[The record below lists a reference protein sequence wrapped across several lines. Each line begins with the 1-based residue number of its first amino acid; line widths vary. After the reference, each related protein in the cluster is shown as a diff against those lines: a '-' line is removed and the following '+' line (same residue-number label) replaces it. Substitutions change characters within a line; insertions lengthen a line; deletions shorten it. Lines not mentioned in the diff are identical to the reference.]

1 MSSSFKQK
9 IFDKLRKGYAPV
21 ELSPKANL
29 TSTYKN
35 IFKPLVNRKDFN
47 LLFELFDTNEAILR
61 AWSFLGLHHVLEETS
76 VYEEE
81 RIKRIQKIILEVL
94 NDSREINYY
103 GDSVELRT
111 SLREHHVRRI
121 CELNKKLSFKPAF
134 EYCLS
139 FDKVTDSVVSD
150 LIENVV
156 SKTAAP
162 NVESLILR
170 LANNTGIRDFHLK
183 NQMVKSFENLSQE
196 GDVTKLNEI
205 TNLFKSY
212 LTQINEDKI
221 TDQEFLKNVKPLQ
234 ESIFRVGTAIL
245 GLSLEEETLEFV
257 NSLRYPYGSLFL
269 IAKRYC
275 NNSKFVS
282 IILRKLEESENPN
295 FISEILKAILV
306 LREKIENWEDLI
318 IENVRN
324 FQIVDR
330 SLINGMQESNLINQE
345 LIVNLL
351 NEGDKWSLE
360 FIRETLVDNPEMLEQ
375 WQDVKNEFIKILK
388 LTTAR
393 TSDEIKDLLK
403 KKEMILK
410 LIIDLQVKELVHFCL
425 ENLQSLE
432 DKNLKK
438 LAVFSILKFGE
449 ENLMLEL
456 KELMKKNADLA
467 KLVLN
472 FVDNLNRNEWKFF
485 Y

>member
-1 MSSSFKQK
+1 MSSSSKQK
-9 IFDKLRKGYAPV
+9 IIDKLRKGYAPV
-21 ELSPKANL
+21 ELSLKANL

-47 LLFELFDTNEAILR
+47 LLFELFDTNEVILR
-61 AWSFLGLHHVLEETS
+61 GWSFLGLHHVLEETS

-81 RIKRIQKIILEVL
+81 RITRIQKIILEVL
-94 NDSREINYY
+94 NDSREISYY
-103 GDSVELRT
+103 GDSIELRT

-121 CELNKKLSFKPAF
+121 CELNKNLSFKPVY
-134 EYCLS
+134 EYCLY
-139 FDKVTDSVVSD
+139 FDQMTDNVVSD

-156 SKTAAP
+156 SKTATP

-170 LANNTGIRDFHLK
+170 IANNTSIRDFHLK

-196 GDVTKLNEI
+196 GDVTKLDEI
-205 TNLFKSY
+205 TILFKSY
-212 LTQINEDKI
+212 LTQINDGKI
-221 TDQEFLKNVKPLQ
+221 TDQEFLKNVKSLQ
-234 ESIFRVGTAIL
+234 ESIFRVSAIL

-257 NSLRYPYGSLFL
+257 NSLKYPYGSLFL

-275 NNSKFVS
+275 NNNEFIS

-295 FISEILKAILV
+295 FISDILKAIMV
-306 LREKIENWEDLI
+306 LKENIENWKDLI

-324 FQIVDR
+324 YQIVDG
-330 SLINGMQESNLINQE
+330 SLINDMQESNLINQD

-360 FIRETLVDNPEMLEQ
+360 FIRESLIDNPGMLER

-388 LTTAR
+388 HPRAKTPDDKKA
-393 TSDEIKDLLK
+393 LLK

-410 LIIDLQVKELVHFCL
+410 VIIDLQIEELVNICL

-449 ENLMLEL
+449 ESLLLKL
-456 KELMKKNADLA
+456 KEHMKKDADLA
-467 KLVLN
+467 KVVLN
-472 FVDNLNRNEWKFF
+472 LIESLDRNEWKFF

>member
-1 MSSSFKQK
+1 MSSSFNQR
-9 IFDKLRKGYAPV
+9 IIDKLRKGYSPV
-21 ELSPKANL
+21 EQSPKANL

-35 IFKPLVNRKDFN
+35 IFRRLVNKKDFN
-47 LLFELFDTNEAILR
+47 LLFELFDTNEVVLR
-61 AWSFLGLHHVLEETS
+61 AWSFLGLHHILEETS

-81 RIKRIQKIILEVL
+81 RIIKIQKIILEVL
-94 NDSREINYY
+94 NDSREISYY
-103 GDSVELRT
+103 GDSTEFRT

-121 CELNKKLSFKPAF
+121 CELNKRLSFKPAF

-156 SKTAAP
+156 SNTAAS
-162 NVESLILR
+162 NVELLILR
-170 LANNTGIRDFHLK
+170 LSNNTSIREFQLK

-196 GDVTKLNEI
+196 GDVIKLNEI
-205 TNLFKSY
+205 TSLFKSY
-212 LTQINEDKI
+212 ITQINEAKI
-221 TDQEFLKNVKPLQ
+221 TDQEFLKDVKSLQ
-234 ESIFRVGTAIL
+234 ESIFRVGAIL

-275 NNSKFVS
+275 NNKKFVS

-295 FISEILKAILV
+295 VIAEILKAILV
-306 LREKIENWEDLI
+306 LKENIENWEDLI
-318 IENVRN
+318 IENVRK
-324 FQIVDR
+324 FQIVDA
-330 SLINGMQESNLINQE
+330 SLINDMQESKLIDNE

-360 FIRETLVDNPEMLEQ
+360 FIREALNDNPEVLEK
-375 WQDVKNEFIKILK
+375 WHDVKDEFIKILK
-388 LTTAR
+388 LTTTK
-393 TSDEIKDLLK
+393 TSDEKNALMK
-403 KKEMILK
+403 KKEMIIK
-410 LIIDLQVKELVHFCL
+410 VVIDLQIEELVNICL

-438 LAVFSILKFGE
+438 LTVFSILKLGE
-449 ENLMLEL
+449 ESLMVEL
-456 KELMKKNADLA
+456 KELMKKDADLA

-472 FVDNLNRNEWKFF
+472 LIDSLDRNEWKF
-485 Y
+485 YY

>member
-1 MSSSFKQK
+1 MSSSSKQK
-9 IFDKLRKGYAPV
+9 IIDKLRKGYAPV

-76 VYEEE
+76 VYEKE

-94 NDSREINYY
+94 NDRREISYH

-111 SLREHHVRRI
+111 SLREHHVRRV

-156 SKTAAP
+156 SKTATP
-162 NVESLILR
+162 NVESLILK
-170 LANNTGIRDFHLK
+170 LANNTSIRDFHLK
-183 NQMVKSFENLSQE
+183 NLMVKSFENLSQE
-196 GDVTKLNEI
+196 GDVSSLSEI
-205 TNLFKSY
+205 TTLFKSY

-221 TDQEFLKNVKPLQ
+221 TDQEFLKNVKSLQ
-234 ESIFRVGTAIL
+234 ENIFRVGAIL

-257 NSLRYPYGSLFL
+257 KSLKYPYGSLYL
-269 IAKRYC
+269 IARRYY
-275 NNSKFVS
+275 NNNEFVS

-306 LREKIENWEDLI
+306 LKENIENWEKI
-318 IENVRN
+318 IVENVRK
-324 FQIVDR
+324 FQIVDG
-330 SLINGMQESNLINQE
+330 SLINDMQESNLINQE
-345 LIVNLL
+345 LIVSLL

-360 FIRETLVDNPEMLEQ
+360 FIREALIDNPEMLER
-375 WQDVKNEFIKILK
+375 WQEVKIEFIKILK
-388 LTTAR
+388 LTTVK
-393 TSDEIKDLLK
+393 TSDEKKALLK

-410 LIIDLQVKELVHFCL
+410 VIIDLQVEELINLCL
-425 ENLQSLE
+425 ENLQSLK

-449 ENLMLEL
+449 ESLMLKL
-456 KELMKKNADLA
+456 KELMKKDADLA

-472 FVDNLNRNEWKFF
+472 LIDSLDRNEWKFF

>member
-1 MSSSFKQK
+1 MSSSSTQK
-9 IFDKLRKGYAPV
+9 IIDKLRKGYAPV

-29 TSTYKN
+29 TSTYKS

-47 LLFELFDTNEAILR
+47 LLFELFDTNEVILR
-61 AWSFLGLHHVLEETS
+61 AWSFLGLHHVLEETT

-81 RIKRIQKIILEVL
+81 RIKRIQEIILEVL
-94 NDSREINYY
+94 NDYREISYF
-103 GDSVELRT
+103 GDLVEIRT
-111 SLREHHVRRI
+111 SLREHHIRRI
-121 CELNKKLSFKPAF
+121 CELNKRLSFKPAF

-162 NVESLILR
+162 NVEPLILR
-170 LANNTGIRDFHLK
+170 LANNTSIRDFHLK
-183 NQMVKSFENLSQE
+183 NQLVKSFENLSQE

-221 TDQEFLKNVKPLQ
+221 TAQEFLKNVKSLQ
-234 ESIFRVGTAIL
+234 ENIFRIGAIL

-257 NSLRYPYGSLFL
+257 NSLRYPYGSLYL
-269 IAKRYC
+269 IAKRYY
-275 NNSKFVS
+275 NNNKFVS
-282 IILRKLEESENPN
+282 IILRKLKESENPN
-295 FISEILKAILV
+295 FVSEILRAILV
-306 LREKIENWEDLI
+306 LKEKIENWEDLI
-318 IENVRN
+318 VENVRN
-324 FQIVDR
+324 FQIVDG
-330 SLINGMQESNLINQE
+330 SLINDMQESNLIDQE

-360 FIRETLVDNPEMLEQ
+360 FIREVLIDNPEMLEQ

-388 LTTAR
+388 LSTAK
-393 TSDEIKDLLK
+393 TSDEINALLK

-410 LIIDLQVKELVHFCL
+410 LIIDLQVEELVTICL
-425 ENLQSLE
+425 ENLKSLE

-449 ENLMLEL
+449 ESLLLEL
-456 KELMKKNADLA
+456 KELMKKDTDLA
-467 KLVLN
+467 KVVLN
-472 FVDNLNRNEWKFF
+472 LIDSLDRNEWKF
-485 Y
+485 YY

>member
-1 MSSSFKQK
+1 MSSSSTQK
-9 IFDKLRKGYAPV
+9 IIDKLRKGYAPV

-29 TSTYKN
+29 TSTYKS

-47 LLFELFDTNEAILR
+47 LLFELFDTNEVILR

-221 TDQEFLKNVKPLQ
+221 TDQEFLKSVKSLQ
-234 ESIFRVGTAIL
+234 ENIFRVGAIL
-245 GLSLEEETLEFV
+245 GLWLEGETLEFV
-257 NSLRYPYGSLFL
+257 NSLRYPYGSLYI
-269 IAKRYC
+269 IAKRYY
-275 NNSKFVS
+275 NNNEFVS
-282 IILRKLEESENPN
+282 IILRKLKESENPN
-295 FISEILKAILV
+295 FVSEILRAILV
-306 LREKIENWEDLI
+306 LKEKIENWEDLI
-318 IENVRN
+318 VENVRN
-324 FQIVDR
+324 FQIVDG
-330 SLINGMQESNLINQE
+330 SLINDMQESNLIDQE

-360 FIRETLVDNPEMLEQ
+360 FIREVLIDNPEMLEQ

-388 LTTAR
+388 LSTAK
-393 TSDEIKDLLK
+393 TSDEINALLK

-410 LIIDLQVKELVHFCL
+410 LIIDLQVEELVNFCL

-438 LAVFSILKFGE
+438 LAVFSILKFGKE
-449 ENLMLEL
+449 SLLLEL
-456 KELMKKNADLA
+456 KELMKKDNDLA
-467 KLVLN
+467 KVVLN
-472 FVDNLNRNEWKFF
+472 LIDSLDRNEWKF
-485 Y
+485 YY

>member
-1 MSSSFKQK
+1 MSSSSKQK
-9 IFDKLRKGYAPV
+9 IIDKLRKGYAPV

-61 AWSFLGLHHVLEETS
+61 AWSILGLHHVLEETS

-81 RIKRIQKIILEVL
+81 RIKRIQKIIIEVL
-94 NDSREINYY
+94 NDSREISYY

-150 LIENVV
+150 LIEHVV
-156 SKTAAP
+156 SKTAAL
-162 NVESLILR
+162 NVESLILK
-170 LANNTGIRDFHLK
+170 LANNTSIRDFHLK

-196 GDVTKLNEI
+196 GDISKLNEI
-205 TNLFKSY
+205 TTLFKSY

-221 TDQEFLKNVKPLQ
+221 TDQEFLKNVKSLQ
-234 ESIFRVGTAIL
+234 ENIFRVGAIL

-257 NSLRYPYGSLFL
+257 NSLRYPYASLYL
-269 IAKRYC
+269 IAERYY
-275 NNSKFVS
+275 NNDKFLS

-306 LREKIENWEDLI
+306 LKENVENWEKI
-318 IENVRN
+318 IVENVRN
-324 FQIVDR
+324 FQIVDG
-330 SLINGMQESNLINQE
+330 SLINSMQESNLINQE

-360 FIRETLVDNPEMLEQ
+360 FIRESLIDNPGMLEI

-388 LTTAR
+388 HTIAKN
-393 TSDEIKDLLK
+393 SEEKKALLK

-410 LIIDLQVKELVHFCL
+410 VIIDLQIEELVNFCL

-449 ENLMLEL
+449 ESLMLKL
-456 KELMKKNADLA
+456 KEIMKKDTDLA

-472 FVDNLNRNEWKFF
+472 LIDSLNRNEWKFF

>member
-1 MSSSFKQK
+1 MSSSFNQK

-21 ELSPKANL
+21 EQSPKANL

-47 LLFELFDTNEAILR
+47 LLFELFDTNEVILR

-81 RIKRIQKIILEVL
+81 RIKRIQEIILEVL
-94 NDSREINYY
+94 NDSREISYY
-103 GDSVELRT
+103 GDAIELRT
-111 SLREHHVRRI
+111 SLREHHIMRI

-156 SKTAAP
+156 SKTSIP

-170 LANNTGIRDFHLK
+170 LANNTSIKDFHLK

-205 TNLFKSY
+205 ASLFRSY
-212 LTQINEDKI
+212 LAQINEDKI
-221 TDQEFLKNVKPLQ
+221 TDQEFLKNIKSLQ
-234 ESIFRVGTAIL
+234 ENIFKVGAIL

-257 NSLRYPYGSLFL
+257 NSLRYPYGSLYL
-269 IAKRYC
+269 IAKRYY
-275 NNSKFVS
+275 NNDKLIS
-282 IILRKLEESENPN
+282 IILKKLEESKNPN

-306 LREKIENWEDLI
+306 LKDKIENWEKII
-318 IENVRN
+318 IENVRK
-324 FQIVDR
+324 FQIVDG
-330 SLINGMQESNLINQE
+330 SLINDMQESNLINQE

-360 FIRETLVDNPEMLEQ
+360 FIRESLNDNPEMLEQ
-375 WQDVKNEFIKILK
+375 WHDVKNEFIKILK
-388 LTTAR
+388 LTTAK
-393 TSDEIKDLLK
+393 TSDEKNALLK

-410 LIIDLQVKELVHFCL
+410 VIIDLQVEEFIKICI

-456 KELMKKNADLA
+456 KELMKKDADLA
-467 KLVLN
+467 KVVLN
-472 FVDNLNRNEWKFF
+472 LINSLDRNEWKFF

>member
-1 MSSSFKQK
+1 MSSSSKQK
-9 IFDKLRKGYAPV
+9 IIDKLRKGYAPV

-81 RIKRIQKIILEVL
+81 RITRIQKIILEVL
-94 NDSREINYY
+94 NDSREISYY
-103 GDSVELRT
+103 GDSGELRT

-156 SKTAAP
+156 SKTATP
-162 NVESLILR
+162 NVESLILK
-170 LANNTGIRDFHLK
+170 LANNTSIRDFHLK

-196 GDVTKLNEI
+196 GDISKLNEI
-205 TNLFKSY
+205 TSLFKSY
-212 LTQINEDKI
+212 LTQVNEDKI
-221 TDQEFLKNVKPLQ
+221 TDQEFLKDVKSLQ
-234 ESIFRVGTAIL
+234 ENIFRVGAIL

-257 NSLRYPYGSLFL
+257 NSLRYPYTSLYL
-269 IAKRYC
+269 IARRYY
-275 NNSKFVS
+275 NNNELVS

-306 LREKIENWEDLI
+306 LKENIENWEDLI
-318 IENVRN
+318 IENVRK
-324 FQIVDR
+324 FQIVDG
-330 SLINGMQESNLINQE
+330 SLINDMQKSNLINQE

-360 FIRETLVDNPEMLEQ
+360 FIRETLIDNPEMLER

-388 LTTAR
+388 LTIAK
-393 TSDEIKDLLK
+393 TSDERKTLLK
-403 KKEMILK
+403 KKDMILK
-410 LIIDLQVKELVHFCL
+410 VIIDLQIEELVNFTL

-449 ENLMLEL
+449 ENLLLEL
-456 KELMKKNADLA
+456 KELMKKNDDLA
-467 KLVLN
+467 KIVLN
-472 FVDNLNRNEWKFF
+472 LIDHLNRNEWKFF

>member
-1 MSSSFKQK
+1 MSSSSKQK
-9 IFDKLRKGYAPV
+9 IIDKLRKGYAPV

-94 NDSREINYY
+94 NDNREISYY

-156 SKTAAP
+156 SKTATP
-162 NVESLILR
+162 NVESLILK
-170 LANNTGIRDFHLK
+170 LANNTSIRNFHLK

-196 GDVTKLNEI
+196 GDISKLNEI
-205 TNLFKSY
+205 TSLFKSY

-221 TDQEFLKNVKPLQ
+221 TDQEFLKNVKSLQ
-234 ESIFRVGTAIL
+234 ENIFRVGAIL

-257 NSLRYPYGSLFL
+257 KSLRYPYASLYL
-269 IAKRYC
+269 IARRYY
-275 NNSKFVS
+275 NNNEFIS

-306 LREKIENWEDLI
+306 LKENIENWEKI
-318 IENVRN
+318 IVENVRN
-324 FQIVDR
+324 FQIVDG
-330 SLINGMQESNLINQE
+330 SLINSMQESNLINQE
-345 LIVNLL
+345 LIVSLL

-360 FIRETLVDNPEMLEQ
+360 FIREALIDNPEMLER
-375 WQDVKNEFIKILK
+375 WQEVKIEFIKILK
-388 LTTAR
+388 LTTVK
-393 TSDEIKDLLK
+393 TSDEKKALLK

-410 LIIDLQVKELVHFCL
+410 VIIDLQVEELINLCL

-449 ENLMLEL
+449 ESLMLKL
-456 KELMKKNADLA
+456 KDLMKKDADLA

-472 FVDNLNRNEWKFF
+472 LIDSLDRNEWKFF

>member
-1 MSSSFKQK
+1 MSSTFKQK
-9 IFDKLRKGYAPV
+9 IIDKLRKGYAPV

-47 LLFELFDTNEAILR
+47 LLFELFDTKEAILR

-81 RIKRIQKIILEVL
+81 RIRRIQKIILEVL
-94 NDSREINYY
+94 NDSREISYY
-103 GDSVELRT
+103 GDTVELRT
-111 SLREHHVRRI
+111 SIREHHVRRI
-121 CELNKKLSFKPAF
+121 CELNKKLSFKPAY

-156 SKTAAP
+156 SKTATP
-162 NVESLILR
+162 NVELLILK
-170 LANNTGIRDFHLK
+170 LANNTSIRDFHLK

-196 GDVTKLNEI
+196 GDISKLNEI
-205 TNLFKSY
+205 TSLFKSY
-212 LTQINEDKI
+212 LTQINEAKI
-221 TDQEFLKNVKPLQ
+221 TDQEFLKNVKSLQ
-234 ESIFRVGTAIL
+234 ENIFRVGAIL

-257 NSLRYPYGSLFL
+257 NSLRYPYTSLYL
-269 IAKRYC
+269 IARRYY
-275 NNSKFVS
+275 NNNKFLS

-306 LREKIENWEDLI
+306 LKENIENWEDLI
-318 IENVRN
+318 IENVRR
-324 FQIVDR
+324 FQIVDG
-330 SLINGMQESNLINQE
+330 SLINDMQESNLINQE

-360 FIRETLVDNPEMLEQ
+360 FIRETLIDNPEMLER

-388 LTTAR
+388 LTIAE
-393 TSDEIKDLLK
+393 TSDEKKTLLK

-410 LIIDLQVKELVHFCL
+410 VIIDLQIEELVNFCL

-449 ENLMLEL
+449 ESLMLKL
-456 KELMKKNADLA
+456 KELMRKDIDLA

-472 FVDNLNRNEWKFF
+472 LIDSLDRNEWKFF

>member
-1 MSSSFKQK
+1 MSNSANQK
-9 IFDKLRKGYAPV
+9 IIDKLRKGYAPV

-29 TSTYKN
+29 TSTYKS

-47 LLFELFDTNEAILR
+47 LLFELFDTNEVVLR
-61 AWSFLGLHHVLEETS
+61 AWSFLGLHHILEETS

-81 RIKRIQKIILEVL
+81 RIKRIQELILEVL
-94 NDSREINYY
+94 KDYREISYF
-103 GDSVELRT
+103 GDSGELRT
-111 SLREHHVRRI
+111 SLREHHIRRI
-121 CELNKKLSFKPAF
+121 CEINNKISFKPVF
-134 EYCLS
+134 DYCSS

-156 SKTAAP
+156 SKIADP
-162 NVESLILR
+162 NTESLILR
-170 LANNTGIRDFHLK
+170 LANNTSLRDFHLK

-212 LTQINEDKI
+212 LTQINKDKI
-221 TDQEFLKNVKPLQ
+221 TDQEFLKNVKSLQ
-234 ESIFRVGTAIL
+234 ENIFRIGAIL
-245 GLSLEEETLEFV
+245 GLPLEKETLDFV
-257 NSLRYPYGSLFL
+257 NSLKYPYGSLFL
-269 IAKRYC
+269 IAKRYY
-275 NNSKFVS
+275 NNDKLVS

-295 FISEILKAILV
+295 FISEILKAVLV
-306 LREKIENWEDLI
+306 LREKIDNWEDLI

-324 FQIVDR
+324 FQIVDG
-330 SLINGMQESNLINQE
+330 SLINDMQESNLIDQE
-345 LIVNLL
+345 MIMNLL

-360 FIRETLVDNPEMLEQ
+360 FIRETLIDNPEMLEQ
-375 WQDVKNEFIKILK
+375 WQDVKNEFIKILN
-388 LTTAR
+388 LTATE
-393 TSDEIKDLLK
+393 TSDKINTLLK

-410 LIIDLQVKELVHFCL
+410 LIIDLQVEELVNLCL
-425 ENLQSLE
+425 TNLQSLE

-449 ENLMLEL
+449 ESLLLKL
-456 KELMKKNADLA
+456 KEFMKKDVDLA

-472 FVDNLNRNEWKFF
+472 LIDRLDRNEWKFF

>member
-1 MSSSFKQK
+1 MSSSSKQK
-9 IFDKLRKGYAPV
+9 IIDKLRKGYAPV

-61 AWSFLGLHHVLEETS
+61 AWSILGLHHVLEETS

-81 RIKRIQKIILEVL
+81 RIKRIQKIIIEVL
-94 NDSREINYY
+94 NDSREISYY

-150 LIENVV
+150 LIEHVV
-156 SKTAAP
+156 SKTAAL
-162 NVESLILR
+162 NVESLILK
-170 LANNTGIRDFHLK
+170 LANNTSIRDFHLK

-196 GDVTKLNEI
+196 GDISKLNEI
-205 TNLFKSY
+205 TTLFKSY

-221 TDQEFLKNVKPLQ
+221 TDQEFLKNVKSLQ
-234 ESIFRVGTAIL
+234 ENIFRVGAIL

-257 NSLRYPYGSLFL
+257 NSLRYPYASLYL
-269 IAKRYC
+269 IAERYY
-275 NNSKFVS
+275 NNDKFLS

-306 LREKIENWEDLI
+306 LKENVENWEKI
-318 IENVRN
+318 IVENVRN
-324 FQIVDR
+324 FQIVDG
-330 SLINGMQESNLINQE
+330 SLINSMQESNLINQE

-360 FIRETLVDNPEMLEQ
+360 FIRESLIDNPGMLEI

-388 LTTAR
+388 HTIAKN
-393 TSDEIKDLLK
+393 SEEKKALLK

-410 LIIDLQVKELVHFCL
+410 VIIDLQIEELVNFCL

-449 ENLMLEL
+449 ESLMLKL
-456 KELMKKNADLA
+456 KEIMKKDADLA

-472 FVDNLNRNEWKFF
+472 LIDSLNRNEWKFF

>member
-1 MSSSFKQK
+1 MSSSSKQK
-9 IFDKLRKGYAPV
+9 IIDKLRKGYAPV

-94 NDSREINYY
+94 NDNREISYY
-103 GDSVELRT
+103 GDSGELRT
-111 SLREHHVRRI
+111 SLREHHVRRV

-156 SKTAAP
+156 SKTATP
-162 NVESLILR
+162 NAESLILKF
-170 LANNTGIRDFHLK
+170 ANNTSIRDFRLK

-196 GDVTKLNEI
+196 GDISKLNEI
-205 TNLFKSY
+205 TSLFKSY
-212 LTQINEDKI
+212 LTQVNEDKI
-221 TDQEFLKNVKPLQ
+221 TNQEFLKNVKSLQ
-234 ESIFRVGTAIL
+234 ENIFRVGAIL

-257 NSLRYPYGSLFL
+257 KSLRYPYGSLYL
-269 IAKRYC
+269 IARRYY
-275 NNSKFVS
+275 NNNEFIS

-306 LREKIENWEDLI
+306 LKEKIENWEDI
-318 IENVRN
+318 IIKNVRN
-324 FQIVDR
+324 FQIVDG
-330 SLINGMQESNLINQE
+330 SLINDMQESNLINQE

-351 NEGDKWSLE
+351 NEGNKWSLE
-360 FIRETLVDNPEMLEQ
+360 FIRESLIDNPGMLEQ

-388 LTTAR
+388 HTIAN
-393 TSDEIKDLLK
+393 TSDEKKALLK

-410 LIIDLQVKELVHFCL
+410 VIIDLQIEELVNFCL

-432 DKNLKK
+432 DKNQKNLQFFPFLSLGKK
-438 LAVFSILKFGE
+438 ALC
-449 ENLMLEL
+449 
-456 KELMKKNADLA
+456 
-467 KLVLN
+467 
-472 FVDNLNRNEWKFF
+472 
-485 Y
+485 

>member
-1 MSSSFKQK
+1 MSNSSTQK
-9 IFDKLRKGYAPV
+9 IIDKLRKGYAPV

-29 TSTYKN
+29 TSAYKS

-47 LLFELFDTNEAILR
+47 LLFELFDTNEVILR
-61 AWSFLGLHHVLEETS
+61 AWSFLGLHHVLEETT

-81 RIKRIQKIILEVL
+81 RIKRIQEIILEVL
-94 NDSREINYY
+94 NDYREISYF
-103 GDSVELRT
+103 GDLVEIRT
-111 SLREHHVRRI
+111 SLREHHIRRI
-121 CELNKKLSFKPAF
+121 CELNKRLSFKPAF

-162 NVESLILR
+162 NVEPLILR
-170 LANNTGIRDFHLK
+170 LANNTSIRDFHLK
-183 NQMVKSFENLSQE
+183 NQLVKSFENLSQE

-221 TDQEFLKNVKPLQ
+221 TAQEFLKNVKSLQ
-234 ESIFRVGTAIL
+234 ENIFRIGAIL

-257 NSLRYPYGSLFL
+257 NSLRYPYGSLYL
-269 IAKRYC
+269 IAKRYY
-275 NNSKFVS
+275 NNNKFVS
-282 IILRKLEESENPN
+282 IILRKLKESENPN
-295 FISEILKAILV
+295 FVSEILRAILV
-306 LREKIENWEDLI
+306 LKEKIENWEDLI
-318 IENVRN
+318 VENVRN
-324 FQIVDR
+324 FQIVDG
-330 SLINGMQESNLINQE
+330 SLINDMQESNLIDQE

-360 FIRETLVDNPEMLEQ
+360 FIREVLIDNPEMLEQ

-388 LTTAR
+388 LSTAK
-393 TSDEIKDLLK
+393 TSDEINALLK

-410 LIIDLQVKELVHFCL
+410 LIIDLQVEELVTICL
-425 ENLQSLE
+425 ENLKSLE

-449 ENLMLEL
+449 ESLLLEL
-456 KELMKKNADLA
+456 KELMKKDTDLA
-467 KLVLN
+467 KVVLN
-472 FVDNLNRNEWKFF
+472 LIDNLDRNEWKF
-485 Y
+485 YY